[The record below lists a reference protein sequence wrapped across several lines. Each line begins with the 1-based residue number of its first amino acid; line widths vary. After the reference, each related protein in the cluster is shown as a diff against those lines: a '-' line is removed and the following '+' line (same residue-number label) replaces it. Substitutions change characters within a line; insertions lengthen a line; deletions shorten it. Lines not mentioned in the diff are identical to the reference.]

1 MILGNRYAI
10 VSIVETCTAI
20 VPIVENCTAIVPI
33 VEESTAIVPIDEFS
47 QHETCLR
54 HTALDLCEIMICSL
68 KAKPSC

>member
-20 VPIVENCTAIVPI
+20 VPIA
-33 VEESTAIVPIDEFS
+33 EFS

-68 KAKPSC
+68 KAKRSC